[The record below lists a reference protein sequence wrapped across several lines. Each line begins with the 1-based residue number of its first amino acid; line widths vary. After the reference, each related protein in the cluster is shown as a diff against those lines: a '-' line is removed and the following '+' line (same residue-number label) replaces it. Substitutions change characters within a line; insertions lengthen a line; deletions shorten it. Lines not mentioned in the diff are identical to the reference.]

1 MSLSLRLYAQAV
13 SLQHHLYGFI
23 LKGQGRDLP
32 VSQRLSSSRMC
43 FFLFVLPKKKPQG
56 IFVIFVLFLID
67 SRFHFLNSFGYFL
80 L

>member
-1 MSLSLRLYAQAV
+1 MNLSRRLYAQAV

-32 VSQRLSSSRMC
+32 DCQAAEC
-43 FFLFVLPKKKPQG
+43 GFFLFVLPKKKPQG

-67 SRFHFLNSFGYFL
+67 SRFHFLNIFGYFL